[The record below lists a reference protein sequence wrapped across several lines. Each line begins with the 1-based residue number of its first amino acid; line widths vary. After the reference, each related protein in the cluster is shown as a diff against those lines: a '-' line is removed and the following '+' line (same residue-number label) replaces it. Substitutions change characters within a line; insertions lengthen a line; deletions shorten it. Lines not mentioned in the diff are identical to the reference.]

1 MSQQVD
7 KSPAL
12 PLKVAITEDD
22 AVLLERILLP
32 GLRDY
37 GFKVDGF
44 NDATGLYR
52 SLLTQQFDVVILD
65 IALPGEDGLS
75 IAAHLRQIQPGL
87 GVVMLTGTESR
98 DNHLRAMR
106 HGADAYLSKPVDID
120 IIAATLHSLSR
131 RLERTAKGADS
142 TDAQDGNARWALA
155 SDDWCLVPPSGR
167 IIALTTPER
176 ALLGL
181 LNANRGQ
188 TVEKERLIE
197 ALTDNA
203 SDFDPHRLEA
213 LVHRIRRKAATA
225 APGSAPLPLLSVRG
239 KGYLLAT

>member
-1 MSQQVD
+1 
-7 KSPAL
+7 
-12 PLKVAITEDD
+12 LKVAITEDD
-22 AVLLERILLP
+22 AMLLERVLLP

-44 NDATGLYR
+44 NDAADLYR
-52 SLLTQQFDVVILD
+52 GLLTEKFDVVILD

-75 IAAHLRQIQPGL
+75 IAAHLRRIQPGL
-87 GVVMLTGTESR
+87 GLIMLTGTESR
-98 DNHLRAMR
+98 DNHLQAMLR
-106 HGADAYLSKPVDID
+106 GADAYLSKPVDID

-131 RLERTAKGADS
+131 RLDRAPQDATGSNTEGGGERWT
-142 TDAQDGNARWALA
+142 LV

-176 ALLGL
+176 SLLGL

-213 LVHRIRRKAATA
+213 LVHRIRRKAASA
-225 APGSAPLPLLSVRG
+225 APESPPLPLLSVRG
-239 KGYLLAT
+239 QGYLLAN

>member
-1 MSQQVD
+1 LSQQVD
-7 KSPAL
+7 KSPGR

-22 AVLLERILLP
+22 AVLLERVLLP
-32 GLRDY
+32 GLSDY

-87 GVVMLTGTESR
+87 GLIMLTGTESR
-98 DNHLRAMR
+98 DNHLRALR

-131 RLERTAKGADS
+131 RLDRPLKDGDN
-142 TDAQDGNARWALA
+142 TDAQDGNAHWALA

-213 LVHRIRRKAATA
+213 LVHRVRRKAAGA
-225 APGSAPLPLLSVRG
+225 APESSPLPLLSVRG

>member
-1 MSQQVD
+1 MSCQAD
-7 KSPAL
+7 KSPDL

-22 AVLLERILLP
+22 AMLLERVLLP

-44 NDATGLYR
+44 NDAADLYR
-52 SLLTQQFDVVILD
+52 GLLTEKFDVVILD

-75 IAAHLRQIQPGL
+75 IAAHLRRIQPGL
-87 GVVMLTGTESR
+87 GLIMLTGTESR
-98 DNHLRAMR
+98 DNHLQAMLR
-106 HGADAYLSKPVDID
+106 GADAYLSKPVDID

-131 RLERTAKGADS
+131 RLDRAPQDATGSNTESGGERWT
-142 TDAQDGNARWALA
+142 LV

-176 ALLGL
+176 SLLGL

-213 LVHRIRRKAATA
+213 LVHRIRRKAASA
-225 APGSAPLPLLSVRG
+225 APESPPLPLLSVRG
-239 KGYLLAT
+239 QGYLLAN

>member
-1 MSQQVD
+1 MR
-7 KSPAL
+7 
-12 PLKVAITEDD
+12 VAITEDD
-22 AVLLERILLP
+22 AMLLERILLP

-52 SLLTQQFDVVILD
+52 SLLTQKFDVVILD

-87 GVVMLTGTESR
+87 GLIMLTGTESR
-98 DNHLRAMR
+98 DNHLRAML
-106 HGADAYLSKPVDID
+106 HGADAYLAKPVDID

-131 RLERTAKGADS
+131 RLDRPRNEACS
-142 TDAQDGNARWALA
+142 TDTESVGDRWALV

-176 ALLGL
+176 SLLSL
-181 LNANRGQ
+181 LNTNRGQ
-188 TVEKERLIE
+188 AVEKERLIE

-225 APGSAPLPLLSVRG
+225 APESPPLPLLSVRG
-239 KGYLLAT
+239 KGYLLAN

>member
-1 MSQQVD
+1 MSCQAD
-7 KSPAL
+7 KSPDL

-22 AVLLERILLP
+22 AMLLERVLLP

-44 NDATGLYR
+44 NDAADLYR
-52 SLLTQQFDVVILD
+52 GLLTEKFDVVILD

-75 IAAHLRQIQPGL
+75 IAAHLRRIQPRLGL
-87 GVVMLTGTESR
+87 IILTGTESR
-98 DNHLRAMR
+98 DNHLRAML

-131 RLERTAKGADS
+131 RLDRTSDDTSSPDNENGGER
-142 TDAQDGNARWALA
+142 WLLV
-155 SDDWCLVPPSGR
+155 SDDWCLVSPSGR

-176 ALLGL
+176 ALLSL
-181 LNANRGQ
+181 LDANRGQ
-188 TVEKERLIE
+188 AVEKEHLIE

-213 LVHRIRRKAATA
+213 LVHRIRRKAASA
-225 APGSAPLPLLSVRG
+225 AAESPPLPLLSVRG
-239 KGYLLAT
+239 KGYLLAN

>member
-1 MSQQVD
+1 MSCQAD
-7 KSPAL
+7 KSHDL

-22 AVLLERILLP
+22 AMLLERVLLP

-44 NDATGLYR
+44 NDAADLYR
-52 SLLTQQFDVVILD
+52 GLLTEKFDVVILD

-75 IAAHLRQIQPGL
+75 IAAHLRRIQPGL
-87 GVVMLTGTESR
+87 GLIMLTGTESR
-98 DNHLRAMR
+98 DNHLQAMLR
-106 HGADAYLSKPVDID
+106 GADAYLSKPVDID

-131 RLERTAKGADS
+131 RLDRARQGATGSNTESGGERWT
-142 TDAQDGNARWALA
+142 LV

-176 ALLGL
+176 SLLGL

-213 LVHRIRRKAATA
+213 LVHRIRRKAASA
-225 APGSAPLPLLSVRG
+225 APESPPLPLLSVRG
-239 KGYLLAT
+239 QGYLLAN

>member
-1 MSQQVD
+1 MR
-7 KSPAL
+7 
-12 PLKVAITEDD
+12 VAITEDD

-37 GFKVDGF
+37 GFEVDGF

-52 SLLTQQFDVVILD
+52 SLLTQKFDVVILD

-87 GVVMLTGTESR
+87 GLIMLTGTESR
-98 DNHLRAMR
+98 DNHLQAMR

-131 RLERTAKGADS
+131 RLDRTPKNGDDTDTAGA
-142 TDAQDGNARWALA
+142 NEHWVLV

-176 ALLGL
+176 SLLSL
-181 LNANRGQ
+181 LNTNRGQ

-213 LVHRIRRKAATA
+213 LVHRIRRKAASA
-225 APGSAPLPLLSVRG
+225 APGSPPLPLLSVRG
-239 KGYLLAT
+239 KGYLLAN

>member
-1 MSQQVD
+1 MSCQAD
-7 KSPAL
+7 KSPDL

-22 AVLLERILLP
+22 AMLLERVLLP

-44 NDATGLYR
+44 NDAADLYR
-52 SLLTQQFDVVILD
+52 GLLTEKFDVVILD

-75 IAAHLRQIQPGL
+75 IAAHLRRIQPGL
-87 GVVMLTGTESR
+87 GLIMLTGTESR
-98 DNHLRAMR
+98 DNHLQAMLR
-106 HGADAYLSKPVDID
+106 GADAYLSKPVDID

-131 RLERTAKGADS
+131 RLDRARQDATGSNTKGGGERWT
-142 TDAQDGNARWALA
+142 LV

-176 ALLGL
+176 SLLGL

-213 LVHRIRRKAATA
+213 LVHRIRRKAASA
-225 APGSAPLPLLSVRG
+225 APESPPLPLLSVRG
-239 KGYLLAT
+239 QGYLLAN